1 MANLIYPLAKQALL
15 SQSPAL
21 DLDSNTIKAAL
32 VTGAYTYSAS
42 HQYYSS
48 VSAAVIGVPAT
59 LTNKTVTEGVFD
71 ADDVTFSSVTGNQV
85 TRILL
90 YQDTGTASTSPLI
103 ALFDTAA
110 AGLPITP
117 NGGNITI
124 AWSNDAARIFRI

>member
-1 MANLIYPLAKQALL
+1 MPNLIYPLAKQSLL

-48 VSAAVIGVPAT
+48 VSAAVIGTPAT

>member
-1 MANLIYPLAKQALL
+1 
-15 SQSPAL
+15 
-21 DLDSNTIKAAL
+21 
-32 VTGAYTYSAS
+32 
-42 HQYYSS
+42 
-48 VSAAVIGVPAT
+48 VSAAVIGTPAT

>member
-1 MANLIYPLAKQALL
+1 MANLIYPLAKQSLL
-15 SQSPAL
+15 SQTPSI
-21 DLDSNTIKAAL
+21 DFDTDTIKVAL

-48 VSAAVIGVPAT
+48 VSASVVGTPAT

-71 ADDVTFSSVTGNQV
+71 ADDATFTSVTGNQV
-85 TRILL
+85 TKILVFK
-90 YQDTGTASTSPLI
+90 DTGTASNSPLI
-103 ALFDTAA
+103 ALFDSAA

-124 AWSNDAARIFRI
+124 AWSNDASRIFRI

>member
-85 TRILL
+85 TKILL

>member
-1 MANLIYPLAKQALL
+1 MANLIYPLAKQSLL
-15 SQSPAL
+15 SQNPSI
-21 DLDSNTIKAAL
+21 DFDTDTIKAAL

-48 VSAAVIGVPAT
+48 VSASVVGVPAT

-71 ADDVTFSSVTGNQV
+71 ADDATFTSVTGNQV
-85 TRILL
+85 TKILIFK
-90 YQDTGTASTSPLI
+90 DTNTASNSPLI
-103 ALFDTAA
+103 ALFDSAA

-124 AWSNDAARIFRI
+124 AWSNDAPRIFRI

>member
-32 VTGAYTYSAS
+32 VTGAYTYSTS
-42 HQYYSS
+42 HQYYSA
-48 VSAAVIGVPAT
+48 VSAAVIGTPAT

-71 ADDVTFSSVTGNQV
+71 ADDVTFNSVTGNQV
-85 TRILL
+85 TKILL

>member
-15 SQSPAL
+15 SQTPAL
-21 DLDSNTIKAAL
+21 DLDSNTIKVAL

-48 VSAAVIGVPAT
+48 VSAAVIGTPAT

-85 TRILL
+85 TKILL